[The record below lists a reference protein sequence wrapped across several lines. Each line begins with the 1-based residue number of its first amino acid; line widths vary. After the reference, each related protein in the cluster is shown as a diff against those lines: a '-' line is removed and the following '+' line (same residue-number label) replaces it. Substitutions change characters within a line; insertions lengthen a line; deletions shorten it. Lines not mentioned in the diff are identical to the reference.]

1 MEMILE
7 SVVFVLFVRLNF
19 FLDCFDC
26 SDKYHVTKI
35 NRKGIDL
42 PTLITVHL

>member
-19 FLDCFDC
+19 FLDYFDC

-35 NRKGIDL
+35 NRKGI
-42 PTLITVHL
+42 I